1 MGKTEHQKLKIL
13 YILELLYEQ
22 TDEKHAV
29 RMRDII
35 AYLNQKGISAER
47 KSIYRDLEML
57 QDFGVDILREQE
69 YRGGYYIGSRDFELA
84 ELKLLVDAVQS
95 SKFITQKKSRELI
108 HKLEKLVSVYEAK
121 QLQRQVVVTNRNKTI
136 NENIYYNIDMI
147 YNGISGDVKIR
158 FQYFSW
164 NIEKEMELRRDG
176 AFYEVSPLVLSWDD
190 ENYYLIAYDEEDKII
205 KHFRVDKMIKISLTR
220 KKREGLKQ
228 FETFDIASYSKKTF
242 GMFAGEEETVILLCE
257 NDMIGV
263 VIDRFGQEVNVRKV
277 DDMHFRARLHVA
289 VSGQFYG
296 WLCGLGEKVEI
307 IEPAEMREKYVT
319 YLQKIQN
326 KYS

>member
-1 MGKTEHQKLKIL
+1 M
-13 YILELLYEQ
+13 
-22 TDEKHAV
+22 
-29 RMRDII
+29 
-35 AYLNQKGISAER
+35 
-47 KSIYRDLEML
+47 
-57 QDFGVDILREQE
+57 
-69 YRGGYYIGSRDFELA
+69 
-84 ELKLLVDAVQS
+84 QS

-205 KHFRVDKMIKISLTR
+205 KHFRVDKMLKISLTR

-242 GMFAGEEETVILLCE
+242 GMFAGEEETVTLLCE

-263 VIDRFGQEVNVRKV
+263 VIDRFGQEVNVRKA